1 MSDYRDQRP
10 AMPFT
15 FPLIA
20 GSAIVAVL
28 LMILLEKSL

>member
-1 MSDYRDQRP
+1 MSDRHDHRP
-10 AMPFT
+10 TMPFT

-28 LMILLEKSL
+28 LMYLLEKSL

>member
-1 MSDYRDQRP
+1 MSDRHPQGP

-15 FPLIA
+15 FPLVA

-28 LMILLEKSL
+28 IMYLLEKSL